1 MHSFNI
7 STVGLTIPALSL
19 FLHCMNN
26 SFGTFFRITT
36 FGESHGKAIGVVIDG
51 CPAGLEI
58 DETFIQSRLD
68 KRKPGQS
75 SITTS
80 RKEDDKAQVI
90 SGVYNGKSTG
100 APITILIEN
109 KDQRSEDYD
118 ALKDAYRPSHADY
131 TYEMK
136 YGFRDHRGSGRA
148 SARETVARVAAGAV
162 AELLLKHAGIAIL
175 SYVSQVGNIKC
186 GKEYTEMDL
195 DLIDSNIIR
204 CPDPYIAKQ
213 MIELIESVRDKGD
226 TIGGTVT
233 CIAKGVPAGL
243 GSPVYNKLHPALASA
258 MLSINAAHGFDYGG
272 GFDSIHKNGSELND
286 VFVNENG
293 VIKSLSNNSGGIQ
306 GGISNGNDVY
316 FRVLFKP
323 VSTLQ
328 MEQKTVNSSGDAIT
342 INPNGRHDPCVLP
355 RAVPIVS
362 AMAALVLADH
372 FLQNKAARLNGI
384 N

>member
-51 CPAGLEI
+51 CPAGLDI

-148 SARETVARVAAGAV
+148 SARETVARVAV
-162 AELLLKHAGIAIL
+162 VL
-175 SYVSQVGNIKC
+175 SQSFY
-186 GKEYTEMDL
+186 
-195 DLIDSNIIR
+195 
-204 CPDPYIAKQ
+204 
-213 MIELIESVRDKGD
+213 
-226 TIGGTVT
+226 
-233 CIAKGVPAGL
+233 
-243 GSPVYNKLHPALASA
+243 
-258 MLSINAAHGFDYGG
+258 
-272 GFDSIHKNGSELND
+272 
-286 VFVNENG
+286 
-293 VIKSLSNNSGGIQ
+293 
-306 GGISNGNDVY
+306 
-316 FRVLFKP
+316 
-323 VSTLQ
+323 
-328 MEQKTVNSSGDAIT
+328 
-342 INPNGRHDPCVLP
+342 
-355 RAVPIVS
+355 
-362 AMAALVLADH
+362 
-372 FLQNKAARLNGI
+372 
-384 N
+384 

>member
-1 MHSFNI
+1 
-7 STVGLTIPALSL
+7 
-19 FLHCMNN
+19 MNN
-26 SFGTFFRITT
+26 SFGTLFRITT

-51 CPAGLEI
+51 CPAGLDI
-58 DETFIQSRLD
+58 DEAFIQSRLD

-75 SITTS
+75 AITTS

-118 ALKDAYRPSHADY
+118 ALKDAYRPSHADF

-136 YGFRDHRGSGRA
+136 YGIRDHRGSGRA

-162 AELLLKHAGIAIL
+162 AELLLKHAGISIL
-175 SYVSQVGNIKC
+175 SFVSQVGNIKC
-186 GKEYTEMDL
+186 GKDYTEMNL
-195 DLIDSNIIR
+195 DLIESNIIR
-204 CPDPYIAKQ
+204 CPDQESAQQ
-213 MIELIESVRDKGD
+213 MIQLIESVRDKGD

-233 CIAKGVPAGL
+233 CIATGIPAGL
-243 GSPVYNKLHPALASA
+243 GSPVYNKLHSSLAFA

-272 GFDSIHKNGSELND
+272 GFDTIHKKGSEVND
-286 VFVNENG
+286 VFTNETG
-293 VIKSLSNNSGGIQ
+293 IIKSKSNNSGGIQ
-306 GGISNGNDVY
+306 GGISNGSDIY

-328 MEQKTVNSSGDAIT
+328 MEQKTVNSSGDSIT

-362 AMAALVLADH
+362 AMTALVLADH
-372 FLQNKAARLNGI
+372 LLQSKAVRLSNMI
-384 N
+384 